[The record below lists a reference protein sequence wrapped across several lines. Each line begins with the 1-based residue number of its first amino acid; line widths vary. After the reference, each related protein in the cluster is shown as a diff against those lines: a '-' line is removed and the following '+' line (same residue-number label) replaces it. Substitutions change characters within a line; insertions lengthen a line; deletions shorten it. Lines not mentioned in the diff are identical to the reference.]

1 MMIQALDMASASTT
15 WAHARPRSTTRAPR
29 SSTATRTRLVAELKP
44 SHPALLTVLH
54 NLSRTL
60 SLPVPG
66 GIANPLGWASQLQI
80 RQPPTFFQPM
90 QRRRRRSRRQGRRQ
104 EGRRQEGR
112 RQEREEEEEKR
123 AIQQRGG
130 LKSASFEPPCQIGAR
145 HRVRRLRLRRAATSQ
160 IRMDAGITPPASK
173 ELVNFDDGAQVQEL
187 LERGSPRTRSPP
199 ARRRCGKVSYIE
211 AWRVIEKAQTIFGFN
226 GWSSRILDIHKEYED
241 QNAQTQRWNVGYTC
255 IIRVELKDGTFHD
268 DVGFGSV
275 HNERDRGKAI
285 ENARKEAVS
294 DGVKRALRYF
304 GAALGNCVYD
314 KVPSRRRRP
323 RQRSR
328 RCQLRPPRRSLCRRH
343 KRRRVR
349 FPSLRLRARRRRAA
363 SHRCRCSS
371 SSTRCHRPDSRLSS
385 NSSSSRRRSSCSRR
399 RRSSNSSRL
408 PRCGLRAARR
418 HRSRSRRRSTM
429 GTTARSVAASRR
441 SVVEAPARRG

>member
-1 MMIQALDMASASTT
+1 M
-15 WAHARPRSTTRAPR
+15 P
-29 SSTATRTRLVAELKP
+29 
-44 SHPALLTVLH
+44 
-54 NLSRTL
+54 
-60 SLPVPG
+60 PG
-66 GIANPLGWASQLQI
+66 P
-80 RQPPTFFQPM
+80 
-90 QRRRRRSRRQGRRQ
+90 
-104 EGRRQEGR
+104 
-112 RQEREEEEEKR
+112 
-123 AIQQRGG
+123 
-130 LKSASFEPPCQIGAR
+130 
-145 HRVRRLRLRRAATSQ
+145 
-160 IRMDAGITPPASK
+160 SK

-187 LERGSPRTRSPP
+187 LETRLTKDEI
-199 ARRRCGKVSYIE
+199 ATRDGGGAGKVSYIE

-314 KVPSRRRRP
+314 KVHVKTAQAAPKKPAVPAATAAPLALPPPQAAAGPVPVAAAPGAAAPSGVAP
-323 RQRSR
+323 MPMQQQQHPLPQAGLPPQQQQHQQPPPQ
-328 RCQLRPPRRSLCRRH
+328 QLQPPPPQQQH
-343 KRRRVR
+343 Q
-349 FPSLRLRARRRRAA
+349 P
-363 SHRCRCSS
+363 
-371 SSTRCHRPDSRLSS
+371 P
-385 NSSSSRRRSSCSRR
+385 
-399 RRSSNSSRL
+399 

-441 SVVEAPARRG
+441 SVV